1 MDSKL
6 ALPTTRSDDAHRDRT
21 PRSPPPQ
28 RPPLSLLC
36 IGCVS
41 LITLAGFFN
50 YLPTARFS
58 YTYPSIP
65 PHADRVLRECKA
77 LKETPG
83 PPAEFFT
90 RTQSDRFVPGTKPVW
105 IRNATIW
112 GGGSHG
118 LGTLH
123 GDVFIAG
130 GIIKAVGHVPREMV
144 DDYKYVD
151 EVNAQNLW
159 ITPGI
164 FDMHSHIGVDS
175 IPNLRGAADT
185 NSPKGIAQP
194 WIRSLD
200 ALNTHDDSY
209 KLSVAGGVTTS
220 LILPGSA
227 GAIGGQ
233 AFAIKL
239 RDTAEGSA
247 SSKLLEPPYTL
258 GGSHVDPSVRPR
270 WRHMKH
276 ACGENPSRFYQG
288 TRMDTAWAFRH
299 AYNEARKI
307 KEEQDAYCEKA
318 EAGKWEGLASK
329 IPENLQWEAL
339 VDVLRGRV
347 KVNVHCYEGIDF
359 DDIVR
364 LSNEFQFPVA
374 AYHHAHDAYLVPEL
388 LKKTWGG
395 PPAVAIFSLHSRYKR
410 EAYRGSEYAPYILA
424 KNGLRVIMKSDHPVT
439 DSRYLPYQAA
449 QAHYYGLPTELA
461 LASVTTTPAEAA
473 GFGHRLGYVRK
484 GYDADLVLWDSHP
497 LALGATPAQVW
508 IDGIAQLS
516 APFVSQKPRTFQDV
530 PNTPNFEKEAAE
542 AVKYDGLPPLKP
554 KEVRDV
560 VFTNVRTLWG
570 KEGGSHVAVPLA
582 GDANANAKSQAG
594 TVVVKNGKIE
604 CAGSS
609 QDCLAMAQAGD
620 MDVID
625 LQGGSVAPGL
635 ISFGTPLGLAEITSE
650 YSTNDGPVADPLED
664 KVPSIAG
671 GDDAVIQACDG
682 LQFGGRD
689 TLLTFRAGVTAAV
702 TPPTGGHISG
712 LSTAFYL
719 GAEHKLQAGAVIK
732 DIAALHVAVGHLG
745 LKEGP
750 SISTQ
755 IATLRRLLLSERKSE
770 SGESENWFKEAA
782 HGNIPL
788 IVKVDK
794 ADHMATLL
802 VLKKQVEGKT
812 GKTLRL
818 SFAGGLEAHL
828 LAKEIGEAGVG
839 VILNPVRSFPTTFDQ
854 LRIIPGPPL
863 SEDTPISALLKH
875 NVTVGLG
882 VEDKSEA
889 PGARFDIGWAALDG
903 NGKISKEQAIAL
915 ATTNLEKIFG
925 IDTQGDFV
933 AYHGGDVFDMESKA
947 VAVMSA
953 RREQVALF

>member
-1 MDSKL
+1 MQPSV
-6 ALPTTRSDDAHRDRT
+6 
-21 PRSPPPQ
+21 
-28 RPPLSLLC
+28 C
-36 IGCVS
+36 
-41 LITLAGFFN
+41 
-50 YLPTARFS
+50 YL
-58 YTYPSIP
+58 Y
-65 PHADRVLRECKA
+65 
-77 LKETPG
+77 
-83 PPAEFFT
+83 
-90 RTQSDRFVPGTKPVW
+90 Q
-105 IRNATIW
+105 
-112 GGGSHG
+112 
-118 LGTLH
+118 
-123 GDVFIAG
+123 VFIAG
-130 GIIKAVGHVPREMV
+130 GVIKAVGHVPREMV
-144 DDYKYVD
+144 DDYKHVN
-151 EVNAQNLW
+151 EVNAQNLS

-164 FDMHSHIGVDS
+164 FDMHSHIGVNAAPHLQGASDS
-175 IPNLRGAADT
+175 
-185 NSPKGIAQP
+185 NSYNGIAQP
-194 WIRSLD
+194 WLRSLD
-200 ALNTHDDSY
+200 GINTHDDSY

-239 RDTAEGSA
+239 RDTAEGST

-258 GGSHVDPSVRPR
+258 DGRHVDPSVRPR
-270 WRHMKH
+270 WRHMKY
-276 ACGENPSRFYQG
+276 ACGENPRKAYRG

-299 AYNEARKI
+299 AYDEACKI

-318 EAGKWEGLASK
+318 QAGKWEGLASK

-347 KVNVHCYEGIDF
+347 KVNVHCYEGIDL

-364 LSNEFQFPVA
+364 LSNEFQFPIA

-395 PPAVAIFSLHSRYKR
+395 PPAVAVFSLFSRYKR
-410 EAYRGSEYAPYILA
+410 EAYRGSQYAPSILA
-424 KNGLRVIMKSDHPVT
+424 ENALRIIVKSDHPAIN
-439 DSRYLPYQAA
+439 SRYLLYQAA
-449 QAHYYGLPTELA
+449 QAHYYGLPAELA
-461 LASVTTTPAEAA
+461 LASVTTTPAEVA

-497 LALGATPAQVW
+497 LALCATPAQVW
-508 IDGIAQLS
+508 IDGIAQLA
-516 APFVSQKPRTFQDV
+516 APYVSQKPQMFQDV

-554 KEVRDV
+554 KEVRDM
-560 VFTNVRTLWG
+560 VFMNVQTLRTG
-570 KEGGSHVAVPLA
+570 KGGSHVAASLS
-582 GDANANAKSQAG
+582 GG
-594 TVVVKNGKIE
+594 MVVVKNGEIE

-609 QDCLAMAQAGD
+609 QDCLAMARAGD

-625 LQGGSVAPGL
+625 LHDGSIAPGL
-635 ISFGTPLGLAEITSE
+635 ISFGTPLGLVEIYAE
-650 YSTNDGPVADPLED
+650 YSINDGPVADPLNGNRI
-664 KVPSIAG
+664 PSIVG
-671 GDDAVIQACDG
+671 GDNAIIQAHDG

-689 TLLTFRAGVTAAV
+689 TLLTFRAGVTTAV
-702 TPPTGGHISG
+702 TPPAGGHISG

-732 DIAALHVAVGHLG
+732 DIAALHVAVGHLDV
-745 LKEGP
+745 EAGP

-755 IATLRRLLLSERKSE
+755 IATLRRLLLPERKSE
-770 SGESENWFKEAA
+770 SDESENWFKEAA
-782 HGNIPL
+782 QGNIPL
-788 IVKVDK
+788 IVNVDK
-794 ADHMATLL
+794 VDHMATLL
-802 VLKKQVEGKT
+802 VLKKQVEKKT

-863 SEDTPISALLKH
+863 SEDTPNSALLRH

-882 VEDKSEA
+882 VEEKSQA
-889 PGARFDIGWAALDG
+889 SGARFDVGWVALDG
-903 NGKISKEQAIAL
+903 NGKISQEQAIAL
-915 ATTNLEKIFG
+915 ATTNLEKIFD

-933 AYHGGDVFDMESKA
+933 AYRGGDVFDTQSKA
-947 VAVMSA
+947 VAVISA
-953 RREQVALF
+953 RRGQVALF